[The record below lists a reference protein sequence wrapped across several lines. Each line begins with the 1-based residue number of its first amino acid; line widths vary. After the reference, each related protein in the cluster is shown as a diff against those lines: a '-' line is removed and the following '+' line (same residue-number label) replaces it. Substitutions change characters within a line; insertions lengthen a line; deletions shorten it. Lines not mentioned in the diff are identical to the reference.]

1 MTRNKT
7 TKQLST
13 STPVKTHSG
22 TTWENIVLGSK
33 TQNCCL
39 LCGGLITSAR
49 KTLPL
54 DVIDDVLKTLD
65 KQKISQC
72 SVVTR
77 FTKNIVNSAYA
88 VDPKYTQE
96 KTVNFYACACCHYW
110 FERRRK
116 RQNVFLPLVLLHWY
130 INTIHVDPA
139 IKFKVTKNR
148 SFDMRV
154 CKRLCVELCKKH
166 GKNQFQNI
174 YWNAFTQEEQCLIA
188 RFSQTPVHKMMQA
201 HVTWIRDINNHT
213 RFFHSAKL
221 AEIVRSFVRNGNAVD
236 PDTPETDEIL

>member
-1 MTRNKT
+1 MACTPQKHKPK
-7 TKQLST
+7 KQ
-13 STPVKTHSG
+13 TPCTPKAQSG
-22 TTWENIVLGSK
+22 TTWESLVLGSK

-54 DVIDDVLKTLD
+54 DVIDDVLNTLT
-65 KQKISQC
+65 KQKISEC
-72 SVVTR
+72 SVITR
-77 FTKNIVNSAYA
+77 FTQNIVNSAYA
-88 VDPKYTQE
+88 VDPKYAQE
-96 KTVNFYACACCHYW
+96 ESVSFYACACCHYW

-130 INTIHVDPA
+130 INTIHVDPSV
-139 IKFKVTKNR
+139 KFKVSKNR

-166 GKNQFQNI
+166 GKNKLQNI
-174 YWNAFTQEEQCLIA
+174 YWNAFTPEEQGLIHL
-188 RFSQTPVHKMMQA
+188 FNDTPVSKMMQV
-201 HVTWIRDINNHT
+201 HITWLRDINNHT

-221 AEIVRSFVRNGNAVD
+221 AEIVRGFVRNGNTIDATESID
-236 PDTPETDEIL
+236 DN